1 MKKET
6 LIKTMAEVAMFSA
19 LGFVLDLLAGVY
31 SKALFVNG
39 GSIGIAMM
47 CVFFMSYRR
56 GLIPGLATGLIIG
69 LLQLAGG
76 WYTSPLAD
84 EGWKAF
90 IQIGLD
96 YWLAYPLTGF
106 AGVMFRAFQK
116 GDSQKKRIWALVIG
130 CTIGGFLKYLCH
142 FLSGVIFWPDDLWGV
157 GGSVAYSLLYNGA
170 YMIPSII
177 LSTGLLIVLYLRVP
191 ALFNDPNEY
200 HLGRAKTAS
209 VSPSG
214 EGMSDSN
221 SQGTNSEGK

>member
-1 MKKET
+1 MKRES
-6 LIKTMAEVAMFSA
+6 LVKTMAEVAIFSA
-19 LGFVLDLLAGVY
+19 LGFVLDLVAGLY
-31 SKALFVNG
+31 SKFLFVNG

-47 CVFFMSYRR
+47 CVFFVAYRR

-116 GDSQKKRIWALVIG
+116 SETKKGKITMLIIG
-130 CTIGGFLKYLCH
+130 CAIGGLLKYLCH

-170 YMIPSII
+170 YMLPSII
-177 LSTGLLIVLYLRVP
+177 LSTALLIVLYLRVP
-191 ALFNDPNEY
+191 VLFSDPDNYEF
-200 HLGRAKTAS
+200 
-209 VSPSG
+209 
-214 EGMSDSN
+214 
-221 SQGTNSEGK
+221 GKRQEPDPAEKNK

>member
-6 LIKTMAEVAMFSA
+6 LIKTMAEVAVFSA
-19 LGFVLDLLAGVY
+19 LGFVLDLVAGLY
-31 SKALFVNG
+31 SKPLFVNG

-47 CVFFMSYRR
+47 CVFFVSFRR
-56 GLIPGLATGLIIG
+56 GLVPGIATGLIIG

-116 GDSQKKRIWALVIG
+116 GETKKQKILALVIG
-130 CTIGGFLKYLCH
+130 SVIGGFLKYLCH

-170 YMIPSII
+170 YMLPSII
-177 LSTGLLIVLYLRVP
+177 LSTALLIVLYLRVP
-191 ALFNDPNEY
+191 MLFEEPNNYQMGSGKESKPDAVETSSKPE
-200 HLGRAKTAS
+200 AK
-209 VSPSG
+209 
-214 EGMSDSN
+214 
-221 SQGTNSEGK
+221 